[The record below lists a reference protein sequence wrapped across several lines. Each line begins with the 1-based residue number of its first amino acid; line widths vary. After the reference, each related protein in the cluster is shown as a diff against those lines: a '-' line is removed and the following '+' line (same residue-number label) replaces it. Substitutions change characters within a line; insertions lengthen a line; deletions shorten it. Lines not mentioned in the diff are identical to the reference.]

1 MRAKRW
7 DCASAPGRTS
17 TRKPGARSKSPPVP
31 NTYETF
37 IDAVRRGETLE
48 PSFRRA
54 AELQH
59 VLDLA
64 FESDRL
70 GTALR
75 VDEAQA
81 SMPAAAATA

>member
-1 MRAKRW
+1 VEA
-7 DCASAPGRTS
+7 
-17 TRKPGARSKSPPVP
+17 PPVP

-54 AELQH
+54 AEMQH

-70 GTALR
+70 GAALR
-75 VDEAQA
+75 VEPPSA
-81 SMPAAAATA
+81 PVAAAATG

>member
-1 MRAKRW
+1 M
-7 DCASAPGRTS
+7 PT
-17 TRKPGARSKSPPVP
+17 
-31 NTYETF
+31 TYETF
-37 IDAVRRGETLE
+37 IEAVRRGETLE

-70 GTALR
+70 GASLP
-75 VDEAQA
+75 VKPAEAKV
-81 SMPAAAATA
+81 AAE